1 MDRRTAIALGG
12 LLREPDAA
20 RPRPLALVGRGVVVD
35 AFARALLAAG
45 GDRRALAPL
54 AAAGPEQ
61 LRGCVAVIGCGLSR
75 EGARTIARA
84 RRPFVL
90 SLLRGDD
97 RYAFGTLPHVGALNA
112 VPPLADGAPDI
123 DETLRRLVT
132 RLDPDD
138 AIELARRLPVL
149 AALVEE
155 VGAYRAA
162 GTAALLALRGRPS
175 GAITLLQARAAVDA
189 ARVSGLD
196 AGQARVPDVAIA
208 AGAGIALR
216 EAGRRVRSRPARA
229 ALAYAGTLTVLG
241 LQRAI
246 RR

>member
-1 MDRRTAIALGG
+1 M
-12 LLREPDAA
+12 PA
-20 RPRPLALVGRGVVVD
+20 RS
-35 AFARALLAAG
+35 RA
-45 GDRRALAPL
+45 P
-54 AAAGPEQ
+54 
-61 LRGCVAVIGCGLSR
+61 
-75 EGARTIARA
+75 GARSCSPCCGATIATRSG
-84 RRPFVL
+84 RC
-90 SLLRGDD
+90 
-97 RYAFGTLPHVGALNA
+97 PHVGALNA
-112 VPPLADGAPDI
+112 VPPLADGAPDV
-123 DETLRRLVT
+123 DETLRRLVA

-162 GTAALLALRGRPS
+162 GTAALLALRGRPGS
-175 GAITLLQARAAVDA
+175 AITLVQARAAVDA
-189 ARVSGLD
+189 ARVSGLA

-216 EAGRRVRSRPARA
+216 EAGRRITSRPARA

-241 LQRAI
+241 LQRAV